1 MQEKA
6 WERETAAFTGFCAG
20 AAFAL
25 AWNGKLGTFSEF
37 YSTDKAEPKKRDH
50 VSGIY
55 RQIQLLE
62 LIIFD

>member
-6 WERETAAFTGFCAG
+6 WERETAAFEGFCAG

-37 YSTDKAEPKKRDH
+37 YSTDKAEPKKETTSQEYIDRYN
-50 VSGIY
+50 SWS
-55 RQIQLLE
+55 
-62 LIIFD
+62 